1 MGAHIHMYT
10 KGTPAYNCVSR
21 RPLPFFPALC
31 VSFCAWPRIGTRG
44 SESHGVG
51 QRGGGLGAEGGGRE
65 GCAVRGRNLG
75 PPLKRW
81 LRICSKMAA
90 KFTNSSDESSMGS
103 AVYFSSRVFT
113 ENLGGAGE

>member
-1 MGAHIHMYT
+1 M
-10 KGTPAYNCVSR
+10 
-21 RPLPFFPALC
+21 
-31 VSFCAWPRIGTRG
+31 
-44 SESHGVG
+44 
-51 QRGGGLGAEGGGRE
+51 
-65 GCAVRGRNLG
+65 RGRNLG